1 LYLYSEEE
9 KEYRLDACDSCRTY
23 IKTVDTRVI
32 DRRTYP
38 ALEQIAS
45 LHLDLKAS
53 EAGYSAALPAAPLA

>member
-1 LYLYSEEE
+1 
-9 KEYRLDACDSCRTY
+9 
-23 IKTVDTRVI
+23 VI

-53 EAGYSAALPAAPLA
+53 EAGYSAALPAAPPA